1 MAYDRYDRDE
11 HSRWS
16 DDRSDRGWRG
26 QDNRDRGGRDER
38 GFWDRASDEV
48 ASWFGDDD
56 AERRRRH
63 DQARE
68 QRDHDF
74 AGRDRDRSREHSA
87 FGRGWGGAD
96 RDYDRGYGRDFDRD
110 RASYNSGQSDRD
122 QNYDRGVFNRGG
134 SSDRDYNPSWKRD
147 LWGAQDWDDGRERDR
162 SRSSG
167 RGYRPI
173 TGDYGRG
180 TDHESDQ
187 FFAASGYGRRERGVG
202 DYDRSQTPHGR
213 DQYRQTS
220 FAGSREGSRDR
231 GDRDFDPHYHSW
243 RDRHLTELDRDYD
256 DYRREHQSK
265 FESDFGSWRERRQQK
280 RGLLGQVREHMDVVG
295 SDGEHVGTVDKV
307 AGDRLILTKS
317 DPDSGGVHHSLSC
330 TDIDRIEGDRVILDC
345 KADEAKSR
353 WRDESR
359 DRALFERDEQGEMG
373 PRNLN
378 RSFEGTYR

>member
-11 HSRWS
+11 RSRWS
-16 DDRSDRGWRG
+16 GDRTDRNFRSDHDRSRDYRG
-26 QDNRDRGGRDER
+26 DRDER

-56 AERRRRH
+56 AERRREQDHRR
-63 DQARE
+63 DERE
-68 QRDHDF
+68 R
-74 AGRDRDRSREHSA
+74 GRDRDRGA
-87 FGRGWGGAD
+87 VGRGWSTSSD
-96 RDYDRGYGRDFDRD
+96 RDYDRGYGRDYDRD
-110 RASYNSGQSDRD
+110 RASYRE

-134 SSDRDYNPSWKRD
+134 SSERDYNPSWKRD
-147 LWGAQDWDDGRERDR
+147 LWGARDWDDDRERDR
-162 SRSSG
+162 SRSRE
-167 RGYRPI
+167 RGYRPV

-180 TDHESDQ
+180 GIDHESEQ
-187 FFAASGYGRRERGVG
+187 FFAASGYGRGEPALGESRR
-202 DYDRSQTPHGR
+202 DYDRSQTPYGR
-213 DQYRQTS
+213 DQYRRTS
-220 FAGSREGSRDR
+220 FAGSRER
-231 GDRDFDPHYHSW
+231 DRDFDPHYSSW
-243 RDRHLTELDRDYD
+243 RDRHLNELDRDYD

-330 TDIDRIEGDRVILDC
+330 TDIDKVEGDRVILDC

>member
-1 MAYDRYDRDE
+1 MAYDRFDRDE
-11 HSRWS
+11 RSRWS
-16 DDRSDRGWRG
+16 GDRTDRNFRSDH
-26 QDNRDRGGRDER
+26 DRGRDYRGERDDR

-56 AERRRRH
+56 AERRREQ
-63 DQARE
+63 DQRRDERE
-68 QRDHDF
+68 RGYGER
-74 AGRDRDRSREHSA
+74 GRERGA
-87 FGRGWGGAD
+87 VGRGWSGSSD
-96 RDYDRGYGRDFDRD
+96 RDYDRGYGRDYDRD
-110 RASYNSGQSDRD
+110 RASYRE
-122 QNYDRGVFNRGG
+122 QNENRGVFNRGG
-134 SSDRDYNPSWKRD
+134 SSERDYNPSWKRD
-147 LWGAQDWDDGRERDR
+147 LWGARDWDDGRERDS

-167 RGYRPI
+167 RAYRPI

-187 FFAASGYGRRERGVG
+187 FFAASGYGRGERAVG
-202 DYDRSQTPHGR
+202 DYDRSQTPYGR
-213 DQYRQTS
+213 DQYRRTS

-231 GDRDFDPHYHSW
+231 GERDFDPHYHSW
-243 RDRHLTELDRDYD
+243 RDRHLSELDRDYD

-345 KADEAKSR
+345 KAGEAKSR

>member
-11 HSRWS
+11 RSRWS
-16 DDRSDRGWRG
+16 GDRTDRNFRTDYDRGRDYRG
-26 QDNRDRGGRDER
+26 DRDDR

-56 AERRRRH
+56 AERRREHDQRH
-63 DQARE
+63 DERGSGE
-68 QRDHDF
+68 R
-74 AGRDRDRSREHSA
+74 GRDRGA
-87 FGRGWGGAD
+87 VGGSWSGSPD
-96 RDYDRGYGRDFDRD
+96 RDYDRGYGRDYDRD
-110 RASYNSGQSDRD
+110 RASYRD

-134 SSDRDYNPSWKRD
+134 SSDRDYNPSWKRE
-147 LWGAQDWDDGRERDR
+147 LWGARDWDDGRERDR

-187 FFAASGYGRRERGVG
+187 FFAASGYGRGERGVG
-202 DYDRSQTPHGR
+202 EYDRSPTPYGR
-213 DQYRQTS
+213 DQYRRTS

>member
-1 MAYDRYDRDE
+1 MAYDRFDRDE
-11 HSRWS
+11 RSRWS
-16 DDRSDRGWRG
+16 GDRPDDRSDRNFRS
-26 QDNRDRGGRDER
+26 DHDRSRDPRGGPDDRD
-38 GFWDRASDEV
+38 FWHRASDEV

-56 AERRRRH
+56 AERRREQDHR
-63 DQARE
+63 RE
-68 QRDHDF
+68 E
-74 AGRDRDRSREHSA
+74 RE
-87 FGRGWGGAD
+87 RGSSGHN
-96 RDYDRGYGRDFDRD
+96 RDYDRGYGRDYDRD
-110 RASYNSGQSDRD
+110 RASYNREHSGRD
-122 QNYDRGVFNRGG
+122 QNESRGVFNRGG
-134 SSDRDYNPSWKRD
+134 SSERDYNPSWKRD
-147 LWGAQDWDDGRERDR
+147 LWGARDWDDGRERERER
-162 SRSSG
+162 SRSSSS
-167 RGYRPI
+167 GYRPI

-180 TDHESDQ
+180 TDHESEQ
-187 FFAASGYGRRERGVG
+187 FFAASGYGRGEPPLGETRS
-202 DYDRSQTPHGR
+202 DYDRSQTPYGR
-213 DQYRQTS
+213 DQYRRTS

-231 GDRDFDPHYHSW
+231 NERDFDPHYHSW
-243 RDRHLTELDRDYD
+243 RDRHLSELDRDYD

-307 AGDRLILTKS
+307 AGDRIILTKS

-330 TDIDRIEGDRVILDC
+330 TDIDKVDDNRVILDC
-345 KADEAKSR
+345 EADEAKSR